1 MKISTFHVCRYIG
14 IFVLALTL
22 CVVSFT
28 SIATAAD
35 SQRSGKHVQH
45 KITSNPIKIGDVEN
59 HFIGTY
65 QYEGV
70 NIVDGGEVATSVNNG
85 IFDFTN
91 GLGTYSG
98 YAIFTFSDGS
108 TYTIKYEGAFKMTD
122 KGKVNEGTT
131 KFVGGTGRFEGVTG
145 KGTFQS
151 KAYNKGKMSIVDWKD
166 SISLP

>member
-1 MKISTFHVCRYIG
+1 MKSSTFHVCRYIG

-35 SQRSGKHVQH
+35 SQRSGKTIQH
-45 KITSNPIKIGDVEN
+45 KIAANAIKIGDVEN

-65 QYEGV
+65 QWEGV
-70 NIVDGGEVATSVNNG
+70 SIADGGEVATTVNNG
-85 IFDFTN
+85 TFDFTN
-91 GLGTYSG
+91 GIGTYSG
-98 YAIFTFSDGS
+98 YSIITFKDGS
-108 TYTIKYEGAFKMTD
+108 TYTKYIEGGYKMTD

-131 KFVGGTGRFEGVTG
+131 KYVGGTGRFEGVTG
-145 KGTFQS
+145 KGTYQT
-151 KAYNKGKMSIVDWKD
+151 KAYNKGAMSITDWKD